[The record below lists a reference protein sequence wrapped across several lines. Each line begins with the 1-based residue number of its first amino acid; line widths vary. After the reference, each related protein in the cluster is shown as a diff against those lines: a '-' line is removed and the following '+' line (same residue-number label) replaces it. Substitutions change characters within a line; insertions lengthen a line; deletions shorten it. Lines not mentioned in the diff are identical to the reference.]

1 MPVAYEALMVEDS
14 GVPEIPWLALAT
26 GRQGDIA
33 RAQRVNGHVMHR
45 GK

>member
-14 GVPEIPWLALAT
+14 GVLEILWLALAT

-33 RAQRVNGHVMHR
+33 
-45 GK
+45 